1 MPKSVRAN
9 TRSLGLRHSFVIRY
23 WLFIICLGLALGLL
37 ASCRKSPSPHPV
49 DPNGPVE
56 VVLPEKGAYT
66 GAYMDFGDEEDTVT
80 LDVIE
85 DFEKLVGKHQAI
97 IASSSYWGEQSFPS
111 ANLNLIWRHGSL
123 PLVFWS
129 PWDRPYEQN
138 RGPDRFSLQAIIEG
152 KWDAYIDKWGD
163 AAREFGHPMVVV
175 FGVEMNGDWFPW
187 SGTYYGGDKWDEQ
200 RENWVGPETFRA
212 AFRHVVDRVRARGA
226 KNVQWMFHT
235 NNYSYPLDT
244 WNFAPA
250 YYPGSDY
257 VDWLGLSVYGQQF
270 KDEPNPDIPSLVDWP
285 YKELSGLDPHKPI
298 MIAEWATGD
307 FPFSVDEHGMRKP
320 EWIKQALDLFRT
332 RYPRIKGAV
341 YWHERWQN
349 KDQTFSNLRVN
360 SSIESLNAYRE
371 GVSNPDWLG
380 DLILRPL
387 PPAEH
392 QAAGH
397 Q

>member
-1 MPKSVRAN
+1 MATKCSAAF
-9 TRSLGLRHSFVIRY
+9 GAAA
-23 WLFIICLGLALGLL
+23 IILALSVLP
-37 ASCRKSPSPHPV
+37 ACRKQAGASRI
-49 DPNGPVE
+49 DPNSPVE
-56 VVLPEKGAYT
+56 MVLPEKGAYT
-66 GAYMDFGDEEDTVT
+66 GAFMDFGDTEDEVS
-80 LDVIE
+80 LEVIE
-85 DFEKLVGKHQAI
+85 DFEKMVGKHQAI
-97 IASSSYWGEQSFPS
+97 IASSSYWGEQSFPT

-138 RGPDRFSLQAIIEG
+138 RGPDRFSLISIIEG

-163 AAREFGHPMVVV
+163 AAREFGHPMIVV

-187 SGTYYGGDKWDEQ
+187 SGTFYGADTWDEAHK
-200 RENWVGPETFRA
+200 NWQGPENFRN

-250 YYPGSDY
+250 YYPGSAY

-270 KDEPNPDIPSLVDWP
+270 KDEANPDIPSLVDWP
-285 YKELSGLDPHKPI
+285 YKELAGLDPQKPI

-320 EWIKQALDLFRT
+320 EWIKQALELFRT

-349 KDQTFSNLRVN
+349 SDQSFSNLRVN

-371 GVSNPDWLG
+371 GVAHPDWLG

-387 PPAEH
+387 SPPGAH
-392 QAAGH
+392 
-397 Q
+397 